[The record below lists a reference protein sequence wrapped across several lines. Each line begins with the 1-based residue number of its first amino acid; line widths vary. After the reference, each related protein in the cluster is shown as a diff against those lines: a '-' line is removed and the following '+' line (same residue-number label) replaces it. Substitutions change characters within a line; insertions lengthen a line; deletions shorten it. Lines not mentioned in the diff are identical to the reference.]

1 MSKQFFYRICLTLSL
16 LGTTNIASAA
26 YFSSYIYE
34 MGSDDDFISK
44 PVKNDTSVL
53 NLYTVQSFKID
64 RPGEQG
70 ENTIYAKDREII
82 YTPLK
87 LQIHPNSTD
96 FFKLLYIGPK
106 DDQERYYRVVFTE
119 IPLGAYSEQEDS
131 KATSF
136 MPTVSMSTIMVVRP
150 RKQKLQYVIDEKQGI
165 IKNTGNTFFRVII
178 HQSCKLND
186 ESSKQFYM
194 LPGEEYKSDLVK
206 QKNQKFLV
214 ANKRYIAVGDQC
226 PENAAEEVPQE
237 ERDPT
242 AEQAPLEQKQE
253 LSEQKLMS
261 EQGQS

>member
-1 MSKQFFYRICLTLSL
+1 MSKQFLNKICLMLML
-16 LGTTNIASAA
+16 FGTANMASAV

-34 MGSDDDFISK
+34 MGSDESFISK

-64 RPGEQG
+64 QPGDKG
-70 ENTIYAKDREII
+70 ENIIYAKDREII
-82 YTPLK
+82 YTPVK
-87 LQIHPNSTD
+87 LQIAANSTD

-119 IPLGAYSEQEDS
+119 IPLAAFAEQEHG

-178 HQSCKLND
+178 HQRCRLND
-186 ESSKQFYM
+186 ESSTQFYM
-194 LPGEEYKSDLVK
+194 LPGEEYKNDVVK
-206 QKNQKFLV
+206 QKNQKFIV

-226 PENAAEEVPQE
+226 PEQVLDEEEGP
-237 ERDPT
+237 
-242 AEQAPLEQKQE
+242 A
-253 LSEQKLMS
+253 
-261 EQGQS
+261 

>member
-1 MSKQFFYRICLTLSL
+1 MSKLLLHRLCLTLLL
-16 LGTTNIASAA
+16 LGITNIASAV

-34 MGSDDDFISK
+34 MGSDEDFISK
-44 PVKNDTSVL
+44 PVKNDTDVL

-64 RPGEQG
+64 KPGDHG
-70 ENTIYAKDREII
+70 ENIIYAKDREII

-87 LQIHPNSTD
+87 LQINPNSTD

-119 IPLGAYSEQEDS
+119 IPLGAYSEQNDP

-136 MPTVSMSTIMVVRP
+136 IPTVSMSTIMVVRP
-150 RKQKLQYVIDEKQGI
+150 RKQRLQYVIDEKQGV

-186 ESSKQFYM
+186 ESSTQFYM
-194 LPGEEYKSDLVK
+194 LPNEEYKSDLVK

-214 ANKRYIAVGDQC
+214 VNRRYIAVGDQC
-226 PENAAEEVPQE
+226 PEETVHEDSDPEVQSAEE
-237 ERDPT
+237 
-242 AEQAPLEQKQE
+242 
-253 LSEQKLMS
+253 
-261 EQGQS
+261 